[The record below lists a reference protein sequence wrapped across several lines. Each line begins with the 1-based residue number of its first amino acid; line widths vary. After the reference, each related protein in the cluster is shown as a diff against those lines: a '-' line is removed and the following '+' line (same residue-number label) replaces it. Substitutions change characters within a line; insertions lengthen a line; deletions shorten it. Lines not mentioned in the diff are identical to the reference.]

1 MSYFKHMKDKGA
13 SPCSVSIE
21 VVNHVASLMP
31 QYLTYSNGDTNIPR
45 VLFMLGFQVDSCGNG
60 YAKYDNVII
69 RNKDRPYMTH
79 TTCIFNGRVRKEVS
93 HQDEYG
99 NVIFDKNR
107 THFMER
113 VYIENEILTLAG
125 LDSSVMMNINKVG
138 IKKFYEDGMAAL
150 DKRVDPEKPIRNIVR
165 P

>member
-13 SPCSVSIE
+13 LPCSASIE

-31 QYLTYSNGDTNIPR
+31 DYLMTKEGTPIISR
-45 VLFMLGFQVDSCGNG
+45 VLFMLGFQVDSDGTG
-60 YAKYDNVII
+60 FATYRGVRI

-79 TTCIFNGRVRKEVS
+79 VTTIFNGKVRKEVS
-93 HQDEYG
+93 HVDATG
-99 NVIFDKNR
+99 NIVFNENKS
-107 THFMER
+107 HFMER
-113 VYIENEILTLAG
+113 VYIENEVLTLG
-125 LDSSVMMNINKVG
+125 CLDTSIMENINTIG

-150 DKRVDPEKPIRNIVR
+150 DKRVDPNKPVRNIVR